1 MAPRKRKAVGGEE
14 APAAKPQTT
23 SMRMTRRA
31 TRQANLDLNESATEL
46 AKAEL
51 PKKRAKK
58 AKPAKKPKK
67 EEVKAEETDSEKEK
81 PEGEEAGGDESEKR
95 TIVIE
100 HCKQCS
106 SFKTR
111 ANLVKDGLEKDVAGI
126 TVLLNP
132 EKGLNRLGYKK
143 LGGKKHFVMRN
154 KAPRRGCFEIREEGG
169 ETFISLLDMKRPFI
183 PMKELDMN
191 KVISDI
197 VEKLK

>member
-51 PKKRAKK
+51 PKKKAKK

-81 PEGEEAGGDESEKR
+81 PEGEEAGGDAAQR
-95 TIVIE
+95 LL
-100 HCKQCS
+100 
-106 SFKTR
+106 R
-111 ANLVKDGLEKDVAGI
+111 ALNTVEASGLRVADRVVAAPASASGPQ
-126 TVLLNP
+126 VLLNDTFTGP
-132 EKGLNRLGYKK
+132 STTAPVTPIGTG
-143 LGGKKHFVMRN
+143 
-154 KAPRRGCFEIREEGG
+154 APRRSR
-169 ETFISLLDMKRPFI
+169 M
-183 PMKELDMN
+183 
-191 KVISDI
+191 
-197 VEKLK
+197 

>member
-51 PKKRAKK
+51 PKKKAKK

-132 EKGLNRLGYKK
+132 EK
-143 LGGKKHFVMRN
+143 
-154 KAPRRGCFEIREEGG
+154 PRRGCFEIREEGG